1 MPHLKR
7 VAFTLPG
14 HQIKKWEKT
23 YENNNHSE
31 NRKSRAGTH
40 LGGGDVEGDG
50 GNGEAVVE
58 SDGGGDVGGGD
69 VGGGDVGGVGGGA
82 GIRNQAWRPSIEFEP
97 SIRAYVSSHR
107 VELLNILPKLVTE
120 LVSPRGDVPV
130 NDVAEPNI
138 SFITVTELTSHAEMS
153 ALKETAR
160 ETCHACK

>member
-1 MPHLKR
+1 MPEL
-7 VAFTLPG
+7 T
-14 HQIKKWEKT
+14 
-23 YENNNHSE
+23 S
-31 NRKSRAGTH
+31 
-40 LGGGDVEGDG
+40 GGGDVEGDG

-82 GIRNQAWRPSIEFEP
+82 GIRNQAFGGPSIEFEP

-120 LVSPRGDVPV
+120 LVSHAVMSAL

-138 SFITVTELTSHAEMS
+138 SFIAVTELTSHAEMS
-153 ALKETAR
+153 ALKETAP
-160 ETCHACK
+160 